1 MKLHLV
7 NHPDAER
14 SLLGAVFLKN
24 EILDDIPLSP
34 EDFYD
39 PRHREVFAAMRRL
52 KAKMQRVDPV
62 TLEAELG
69 DIVAGIGGLGFFADL
84 VQIVPTA
91 ANWSTYA
98 DIVAQDA
105 KTRRIALTLGSLL
118 VSELRGDDLLA
129 HSLELISAIPTRTED
144 PGRPMSD
151 QVIAWW
157 KQYEAQ
163 MEARD
168 RGEHWGIPTGLPSVD
183 ALLGG
188 LAPGVVTVI
197 GGRPSMGKSSF
208 ARTIADNVSAAG
220 LGVHVFSLEDSATSY
235 VYRCLSDHSNVE
247 LQRIR
252 AMQVTRPEVVSMVRA
267 AQDISRQN
275 WVLDDSAALTATE
288 IGIRVRRHKPRANT
302 KVVIVDYVQLMR
314 SRSARVR
321 NKGDEVAEA
330 AEGLAEIAR
339 KENVAVVVL
348 SQLSRQCEG
357 RDDKRPMLS
366 DLRETGVIE
375 QIADT
380 VLFVMRPEQYLD
392 PDSEIGR

>member
-1 MKLHLV
+1 
-7 NHPDAER
+7 
-14 SLLGAVFLKN
+14 
-24 EILDDIPLSP
+24 
-34 EDFYD
+34 
-39 PRHREVFAAMRRL
+39 
-52 KAKMQRVDPV
+52 
-62 TLEAELG
+62 
-69 DIVAGIGGLGFFADL
+69 
-84 VQIVPTA
+84 
-91 ANWSTYA
+91 
-98 DIVAQDA
+98 
-105 KTRRIALTLGSLL
+105 
-118 VSELRGDDLLA
+118 
-129 HSLELISAIPTRTED
+129 
-144 PGRPMSD
+144 
-151 QVIAWW
+151 
-157 KQYEAQ
+157 
-163 MEARD
+163 
-168 RGEHWGIPTGLPSVD
+168 
-183 ALLGG
+183 
-188 LAPGVVTVI
+188 
-197 GGRPSMGKSSF
+197 MGKSSF

-392 PDSEIGR
+392 PDSEDQVERNEYARWHNRGITIVAKNKHGPTGQAELAFHAKTATYRELPKNGNGHGYSPSHRDEEYRV